1 MRAVRPGATRRR
13 AAALHSHPPRTGLS
27 YGHPM
32 ASTRIALR
40 RTGTGLLT
48 LFGFAACAES
58 RLPEP
63 RPEAQVVVVPRG
75 TASIAR
81 ADRDPIA
88 DAAVDVTVAIDAAV
102 DAAPAKSPE
111 PLVVRNEPTR
121 LPSGRTLPGPCVT
134 PSVHAAVKA
143 LTRGLELDAEFFA
156 PRDVEIDLDGD
167 GNHDIFLNGGASR
180 DTVTLHLYVRRN
192 GCGYDVGSIEAVV
205 GVVEA
210 LTTMTQGLVDLR
222 VTQDLCEAKTRSLA
236 CEVVYK
242 FDGKRYR
249 PTSYKA
255 TQNSMRGM

>member
-1 MRAVRPGATRRR
+1 MST
-13 AAALHSHPPRTGLS
+13 AALAPAPRTDLS
-27 YGHPM
+27 YGHRM

-40 RTGTGLLT
+40 RTGTWLLT
-48 LFGFAACAES
+48 LIGFVSCAES
-58 RLPEP
+58 RLPER

-81 ADRDPIA
+81 AERDLVA

-102 DAAPAKSPE
+102 EADAAKAPE

-134 PSVHAAVKA
+134 PSVHAA
-143 LTRGLELDAEFFA
+143 LTRGLEPDAEFFA